1 MLKLYHWEPNA
12 NSGKPMLALAEK
24 GVEYESHYLD
34 LLKFDQ
40 HQPDYLKINPD
51 GTIPALVHGDRVLTE
66 STPMMEYVDEAF
78 DGPPLKPQ
86 SPAERWRMRW
96 WMRFFDSYFA
106 PSLSMIGWSVFV
118 GPAVRQRDPKEL
130 KAAIE
135 RIPLESRRIAW
146 RKAMFNEFSPEEL
159 AESKRRVLFSL
170 CAGRHSRA
178 TRSSPARRSRCD
190 INGFNLGYALP
201 LSQPDHCN
209 DTKTPHIMEWLRKI
223 YERPATKA
231 TWAKGRTAMAERVKF
246 RARPPCLSCIARAQ
260 HVFLAADRAREKQA
274 DAAAIS
280 MPRSSGSSRRHFRRT
295 SSRVCN
301 SNEKVRASR
310 R

>member
-12 NSGKPMLALAEK
+12 NSGKPMLTLAEK

-40 HQPDYLKINPD
+40 HQPEYLKLNPD

-78 DGPPLKPQ
+78 NGPPLRPTD
-86 SPAERWRMRW
+86 PVERWRMRW
-96 WMRFFDSYFA
+96 WMRFFDAYFA
-106 PSLSMIGWSVFV
+106 PSLSMIGWSVFI

-130 KAAIE
+130 AAAIE

-146 RKAMFNEFSPEEL
+146 RKAMFNEFSAEEL
-159 AESKRRVLFSL
+159 AESKRRVVFSTGVLEQHLTRHPFIAGSTFSL
-170 CAGRHSRA
+170 G
-178 TRSSPARRSRCD
+178 D

-201 LSQPDHCN
+201 LSQLDHCN
-209 DTKTPHIMEWLRKI
+209 DAKTPHIMEWLRKI

-231 TWAKGRTAMAERVKF
+231 TWAKGRTAMAARVKMLE
-246 RARPPCLSCIARAQ
+246 RGHHA
-260 HVFLAADRAREKQA
+260 
-274 DAAAIS
+274 
-280 MPRSSGSSRRHFRRT
+280 
-295 SSRVCN
+295 
-301 SNEKVRASR
+301 
-310 R
+310 